1 MMNSKTW
8 ASLVT
13 LVFFVLQHQSGVR
26 PADAFAPS
34 SIKHTRSSSSSS
46 SSTALDMTKTSP
58 QQQQK
63 KQLEVTAVA
72 SLFALTVAT
81 SNPLPSLSAAA
92 AAAAD
97 QVIAKPTPQVTVTPF
112 GGGFGGIGL
121 SPFGLNPFGGL
132 GAGKSKRM
140 KVARAFLIAFR
151 NNLLSNDV
159 QNSSTIRCYF
169 FISQD
174 LVFELLPVHNLFRQN
189 NSLKP

>member
-1 MMNSKTW
+1 MNSKTW

-81 SNPLPSLSAAA
+81 SNPLPLLSAAA
-92 AAAAD
+92 AD
-97 QVIAKPTPQVTVTPF
+97 QIIAKPTPQVTVTPF